1 MDFLRLLANYRTPEL
16 TSLFGM
22 FTHLGEELI
31 SITIICFLYWCY
43 DKQMARKICLSYF
56 ASGLLVQAL
65 KITFCVPRPWI
76 LDPNFQPV
84 ASMQDSATGY
94 SFPSGHTQN
103 STALFGS
110 LSLLSKKTWQRIVFV
125 LIILGVGFS
134 RMYLGYH
141 TPKDVLT
148 SLFITLFLI
157 FFINQVLD
165 ITSISNK
172 KIAIF
177 LSAYSFVILLYAL
190 FRKNFP
196 NADLTQF
203 HDCFKAAGAGLGF
216 ALGWY
221 VEPLYIKFQEKTG
234 SFPQQIA
241 KLLLGLSIAVLLKAG
256 LKAILGSSLTAD
268 TIRYFI
274 LVCWIMILYPII
286 ISKLFVKK
294 QSIPQSK

>member
-1 MDFLRLLANYRTPEL
+1 MDFLRFLADYRTPEL

-65 KITFCVPRPWI
+65 KITFCIPRPWI
-76 LDPNFQPV
+76 LDRSFQPV
-84 ASMQDSATGY
+84 SSLQDSATGY

-110 LSLLSKKTWQRIVFV
+110 LAFLSKKPWQRIVFS

-141 TPKDVLT
+141 TPKDVIT
-148 SLFITLFLI
+148 SLCIALFFV
-157 FFINQVLD
+157 FFINQLHN

-172 KIAIF
+172 KIALF

-190 FRKNFP
+190 MRKNLS

-216 ALGWY
+216 SLGWY
-221 VEPLYIKFQEKTG
+221 VEPHYINFKEQAVAPFMQA
-234 SFPQQIA
+234 I
-241 KLLLGLSIAVLLKAG
+241 KLLLGLLLALLLKYG
-256 LKAILGSSLTAD
+256 LKALLGTSFTAD
-268 TIRYFI
+268 TLRYFI
-274 LVCWIMILYPII
+274 LVCFIMILYPII
-286 ISKLFVKK
+286 IHRYFT
-294 QSIPQSK
+294 QHN

>member
-1 MDFLRLLANYRTPEL
+1 MDFLRFLADYRTPEL
-16 TSLFGM
+16 TSIFGM

-43 DKQMARKICLSYF
+43 DKQMARKICLTYF

-65 KITFCVPRPWI
+65 KITFCIPRPWI
-76 LDPNFQPV
+76 LDRSFQPV
-84 ASMQDSATGY
+84 NSLQDSATGY

-110 LSLLSKKTWQRIVFV
+110 LLFLSQKTWQRILFV

-141 TPKDVLT
+141 TPKDVIT
-148 SLFITLFLI
+148 SLLITFFLV
-157 FFINQVLD
+157 FFVNQVLT

-190 FRKNFP
+190 VRKNLP

-216 ALGWY
+216 SLGWY
-221 VEPLYIKFQEKTG
+221 IEPLFIDFKEQTVKPYMQAIKLILG
-234 SFPQQIA
+234 LLCA
-241 KLLLGLSIAVLLKAG
+241 LLLKFG
-256 LKAILGSSLTAD
+256 LKALLGTSFTAD
-268 TIRYFI
+268 TLRYFI
-274 LVCWIMILYPII
+274 LVCFIMILYPIVI
-286 ISKLFVKK
+286 QRYFSRK
-294 QSIPQSK
+294 PN

>member
-1 MDFLRLLANYRTPEL
+1 MDFLRFLADYRTPEL

-65 KITFCVPRPWI
+65 KITFCIPRPWI
-76 LDPNFQPV
+76 LDRSFQPV
-84 ASMQDSATGY
+84 SSLQDSATGY

-110 LSLLSKKTWQRIVFV
+110 LAFLSKKTSQRIVFS

-141 TPKDVLT
+141 TPKDVIT
-148 SLFITLFLI
+148 SLCIALLFV
-157 FFINQVLD
+157 FFINQILN

-172 KIAIF
+172 KIALF

-190 FRKNFP
+190 MRKNLS

-216 ALGWY
+216 SLGWY
-221 VEPLYIKFQEKTG
+221 VEPHYINFKEQAVAPFMQA
-234 SFPQQIA
+234 I
-241 KLLLGLSIAVLLKAG
+241 KLLLGLLLALLLKYG
-256 LKAILGSSLTAD
+256 LKALLGTSFTAD
-268 TIRYFI
+268 TLRYFI
-274 LVCWIMILYPII
+274 LVCFIMILYPII
-286 ISKLFVKK
+286 IQRYFT
-294 QSIPQSK
+294 QHN

>member
-1 MDFLRLLANYRTPEL
+1 MDFLRFLADYRTPEL

-65 KITFCVPRPWI
+65 KITFCIPRPWI
-76 LDPNFQPV
+76 LDRSFQPV
-84 ASMQDSATGY
+84 SSLQDSATGY

-110 LSLLSKKTWQRIVFV
+110 LGFLSKKTWQRIVFF

-141 TPKDVLT
+141 TPKDVIT
-148 SLFITLFLI
+148 SLCIALLFV
-157 FFINQVLD
+157 FFINQILD

-172 KIAIF
+172 KIALF

-190 FRKNFP
+190 MRKNLS

-216 ALGWY
+216 SLGWY
-221 VEPLYIKFQEKTG
+221 VEPHYINFKEQAVAPFMQA
-234 SFPQQIA
+234 I
-241 KLLLGLSIAVLLKAG
+241 KLLLGLLLALLLKYG
-256 LKAILGSSLTAD
+256 LKALLGTSFTAD
-268 TIRYFI
+268 TLRYFI
-274 LVCWIMILYPII
+274 LVCFIMILYPII
-286 ISKLFVKK
+286 IQRYFT
-294 QSIPQSK
+294 QHN